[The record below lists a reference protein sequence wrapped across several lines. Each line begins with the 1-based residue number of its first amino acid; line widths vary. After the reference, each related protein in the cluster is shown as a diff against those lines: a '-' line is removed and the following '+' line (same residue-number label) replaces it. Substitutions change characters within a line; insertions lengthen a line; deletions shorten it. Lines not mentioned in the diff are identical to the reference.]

1 MKQPYENLPKVW
13 AWTTDENY
21 KMIGYLIRT
30 EDGDLLPYLV
40 LRSNGDTIYGDT
52 TWYKNIEPYKEPT
65 KRPMTHTEVFKL
77 MQENLS
83 KGLMTYFRVGNNTIR
98 TYWGSHCQ
106 INKYTYSTD
115 LENWYPLEV
124 EE

>member
-13 AWTTDENY
+13 AWDDD
-21 KMIGYLIRT
+21 KKSRGFLGYHIKTNTSHFVVDSR
-30 EDGDLLPYLV
+30 DGLSCWVD
-40 LRSNGDTIYGDT
+40 
-52 TWYKNIEPYKEPT
+52 NIEPYKEPT
-65 KRPMTHTEVFKL
+65 KRPMTHEEVFKM